1 VSEGAAA
8 DVVALVVL
16 VGHGGFPQGV
26 LDGAELIMGAQQ
38 GVHAVGLGPDQD
50 PGDVVEEV
58 RELRTTPAGDLPVL
72 LLVDL
77 FGGSPGNSVATLL
90 RDPAVEMV
98 TGLSLPMVLEV
109 LNRRR
114 KAGADMAALAAYAVA
129 AGTAGVVDVGAK
141 LRS

>member
-1 VSEGAAA
+1 MSDTAATE
-8 DVVALVVL
+8 VMALVVL

-26 LDGAELIMGAQQ
+26 LDGAELIMGSQA
-38 GVHAVGLGPDQD
+38 GVHAVGLRPDQD
-50 PGDVVEEV
+50 PGEVVEEV
-58 RELRTTPAGDLPVL
+58 RELMSAAVGNPPLL

-77 FGGSPGNSVATLL
+77 FGGSPGNATASLL
-90 RDPAVEMV
+90 REPGVEMV
-98 TGLSLPMVLEV
+98 TGLNLPMTLEV

-114 KAGADMAALAAYAVA
+114 KAGADVAALASYAVA